1 MGNSNSS
8 GLKSEEEKIRVKQE
22 ECDDGTPD
30 DATSDLQVSIDLE
43 MIYKFYSL
51 GFVKV
56 EEDGDDGET
65 GSSRIIHWPVVSVN
79 KQLLMSLHDDVTYDK
94 INY

>member
-8 GLKSEEEKIRVKQE
+8 SVKNEEERIRVKQE
-22 ECDDGTPD
+22 ECHDSTD
-30 DATSDLQVSIDLE
+30 DASDQQISIDLE

-56 EEDGDDGET
+56 EEDRDDGEMQ
-65 GSSRIIHWPVVSVN
+65 SSRIIHWPVVSVN
-79 KQLLMSLHDDVTYDK
+79 KQLLMSLHGVTYDAGS
-94 INY
+94 N

>member
-30 DATSDLQVSIDLE
+30 DATSVDLE
-43 MIYKFYSL
+43 MICKFYSL

-56 EEDGDDGET
+56 EEDGDDGEMQ
-65 GSSRIIHWPVVSVN
+65 SSRIIHWPVVSVN
-79 KQLLMSLHDDVTYDK
+79 RQLLMSLHDDVTYDN

>member
-22 ECDDGTPD
+22 ECHDDTPD

-43 MIYKFYSL
+43 ITYEFYSL
-51 GFVKV
+51 GFVKI

-79 KQLLMSLHDDVTYDK
+79 KQLLMSLHNDVTNDK

>member
-8 GLKSEEEKIRVKQE
+8 SVKNEEERIRVKQE
-22 ECDDGTPD
+22 ECHDGNLD
-30 DATSDLQVSIDLE
+30 DASDLQVSIDLE

-65 GSSRIIHWPVVSVN
+65 QSSRIIHWPVVSMN
-79 KQLLMSLHDDVTYDK
+79 KQLFMSL
-94 INY
+94 